1 MDKKKKR
8 SDDFEEE
15 VEDFKNHFPALHKEL
30 SEGKRELDDEE
41 IRTSLGSKRVRK
53 FIGYTPGVVDFICR
67 CETKEEALEIIE
79 YLQKKGELSEDYAKN
94 LKKQLNEKGL
104 EYFGEHR
111 APGYYERA

>member
-8 SDDFEEE
+8 SDEFEED
-15 VEDFKNHFPALHKEL
+15 VEEFKNQFPALHREM
-30 SEGKRELDDEE
+30 SEGKRELDEEE

-53 FIGYTPGVVDFICR
+53 FRGYTPGVVDFICR

-79 YLQKKGELSEDYAKN
+79 YLHKKGELSEEYAKT
-94 LKKQLNEKGL
+94 LKKQLNEQGL